1 MVDSLK
7 AWFKGLTDREQ
18 KLVLSASIIA
28 IIGIF
33 YFALYQPLNESITTQ
48 QKALAADKALLS
60 WVEEQS
66 NRATILRQSANQTSF
81 SGSLTQVVNQTTRNA
96 SIPVAR
102 MQPQGEEL
110 IVTIDQVEFNALIQW
125 LAVLEQRGVR
135 IVQSD
140 VSEVNAQG
148 FVQVRRL
155 QLGK

>member
-7 AWFKGLTDREQ
+7 AWFKGLTEREQ

>member
-1 MVDSLK
+1 MDSLK
-7 AWFKGLTDREQ
+7 AWFKGLTEREQ

>member
-1 MVDSLK
+1 MDSIK
-7 AWFKGLTDREQ
+7 TWYKGLNERERI
-18 KLVLSASIIA
+18 LVLSACFVAVVAIVYFAMYKPMQDSII
-28 IIGIF
+28 
-33 YFALYQPLNESITTQ
+33 TQ
-48 QKALAADKALLS
+48 RNALAADKELLM

-66 NRATILRQSANQTSF
+66 NRATILRQSANQTTF
-81 SGSLTQVVNQTTRNA
+81 AGSLTQVVNQTTRNA
-96 SIPVAR
+96 NIPVAR

-110 IVTIDQVEFNALIQW
+110 IVTIDQIEFNAFIQW

-140 VSEVNAQG
+140 VSEEDLQG